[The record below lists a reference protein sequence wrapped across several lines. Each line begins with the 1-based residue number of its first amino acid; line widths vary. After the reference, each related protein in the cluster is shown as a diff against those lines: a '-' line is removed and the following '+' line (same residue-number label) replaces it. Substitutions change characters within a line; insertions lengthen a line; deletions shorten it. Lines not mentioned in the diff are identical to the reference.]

1 MKSSKN
7 LATDAFTDAVET
19 HLRTTYNANVTP
31 RLIADW
37 NLNRYVTPTA
47 NNVPSDDTEGFDVE
61 AFPIESII
69 EPVRPTKGI
78 IKARVN
84 QAVVGDTYQNPHG
97 AKFYIGDVEDTYKYW
112 TSPYT
117 TNSSGIFP
125 SHTDGDTTVR
135 PHVLYP
141 KVMTTN
147 KIVIKLENTWASPQ
161 AFDIRVSDTVGGT
174 WSTIST
180 SPPIA
185 NDGTITLYYNGT
197 SWTSTRPEV
206 LVTTGVA
213 AIMIRVNSMTAGR
226 LRDGS
231 VMQYKTAS
239 YDLGNTQLWGALTT
253 HSTTGAN
260 SSFNLISIEAHFEAD
275 LTERFI
281 STSDDF
287 EMADESQLYPI
298 GTITS
303 NQGNITLSNEDG
315 IFNIENTSSPYYGI
329 MEPNVEFNLEYIYTI
344 DEIQHSVQGFK
355 LLSGPWSAGDG
366 TVDITLEDSSNWLKT
381 VKPRSMAYEA
391 KSATEIIWRLLDS
404 VGFVDY
410 EIDESDEVI
419 EHVIP
424 YFWTTGDETVWE
436 ILDTIAQQT
445 QTAIYFDSNN
455 KLQVRTRNA
464 AFKDAKAVDWNLLGQ
479 NSGSSLADIISL
491 EPSDDY
497 EANKIEVKYKT
508 TKWAV
513 SRQGK
518 PALEKVWEPDGEAT
532 VVRSSPL
539 IQSIDSSS
547 TMLHLSQSEVK
558 IWPYKSKVNVEGEII
573 QYEGKRYLYYTGTNG
588 ATPNYVTVKDAD
600 ELAKYN
606 KKTPSAYRFK
616 NGLTGGLSITERAV
630 WNTEKFNHTVNANN
644 WTTKLEV
651 VNGGT
656 GASSSGVGGFIFNR
670 DRSTVTINTPSNMV
684 DANDTFWAKR
694 GDSADTG
701 YKMYGTKMKFLD
713 DGANTTQRGGFA
725 FYVNGANENG
735 YYVELSLS
743 STFGA
748 TERDSRSEVVIYSR
762 NGSTYTNLAKGQA
775 VAVGKDLFYEVDAYI
790 KTSGAQDVISVWVN
804 GLKVAEATTTAPT
817 KQPEGG
823 RVALYA
829 RGKSKIEYEYFY
841 AVARNFQEPIDD
853 FGFYDLKYG
862 GVRGGMWEREVAY
875 ELKTRWKKIKKKKW
889 TKETYRHNEYLFDEF
904 GPYVHEVRE
913 FDVKFENGPV
923 QYSYLFSTNDWYST
937 ILEYTG
943 NAFRAKFIV
952 ANTGRDHA
960 ILSGE
965 DNLVYGG
972 ASAPVN
978 QILTVLGRTLDIKD
992 EESVKKENSSAI
1004 RSRGPI
1010 ESELSGDWIQSK
1022 GMASSVATWMARHWS
1037 SGVDECTVEIYGNPL
1052 IEIGDVV
1059 DIDYTVKNMSPS
1071 THKYFVVKTSNGFDG
1086 GISTTLTLRRVKTA
1100 IDIS

>member
-1 MKSSKN
+1 MKKSKN
-7 LATDAFTDAVET
+7 LTTGVVSDDVKN
-19 HLRTTYNANVTP
+19 HLRTTHNANATV

-47 NNVPSDDTEGFDVE
+47 DNVPAEDDEGFDIE

-84 QAVVGDTYQNPHG
+84 QAVVSNTYQDPYG
-97 AKFYIGDVEDTYKYW
+97 AKFYIGSVDDSYKYW

-117 TNSSGIFP
+117 TNGSGTFP
-125 SHTDGDTTVR
+125 LHTDGVTSVR

-141 KVMTTN
+141 EIMTTN
-147 KIVIKLENTWASPQ
+147 KIVIKLENTWASPLS
-161 AFDIRVSDTVGGT
+161 FDIRVRAIVGGT
-174 WSTIST
+174 WATIST
-180 SPPIA
+180 SPTIA
-185 NDGTITLYYNGT
+185 NDGTITLYFNGT
-197 SWTSTRPEV
+197 SWVTTRPAV

-213 AIMIRVNSMTAGR
+213 AIMIRVDSLTSGR
-226 LRDGS
+226 LRDGT
-231 VMQYKTAS
+231 VMKYNTAS
-239 YDLGNTQLWGALTT
+239 YDLSDTSMWGALTS

-260 SSFNLISIEAHFEAD
+260 SSFNLISIEAHYEAD
-275 LTERFI
+275 LTERLI
-281 STSDDF
+281 LPSDDF
-287 EMADESQLYPI
+287 EMSDASQLYPI

-303 NQGNITLSNEDG
+303 NQGSITLSNEDG

-344 DEIQHSVQGFK
+344 NGVQHSVQGFK
-355 LLSGPWSAGDG
+355 LLSGPWSNSDG
-366 TVDITLEDSSNWLKT
+366 TVDIALEDSSSWLKT
-381 VKPRSMAYEA
+381 VKPRSIFYEN
-391 KSATEIIWRLLDS
+391 KSATELIWRILDS
-404 VGFVDY
+404 VGFIDY
-410 EIDESDEVI
+410 EIGEDDEVI

-436 ILDTIAQQT
+436 ILDQIAQQT

-455 KLQVRTRNA
+455 KLQVRTRSA
-464 AFKDAKAVDWNLLGQ
+464 AFRDAAAVDWNLLGQ
-479 NSGSSLADIISL
+479 DSGSNLADIQSI
-491 EPSDDY
+491 EPTDDY

-518 PALEKVWEPDGEAT
+518 PALEKVWEPDGEVT

-539 IQSIDSSS
+539 VQTIDSSA
-547 TMLHLSQSEVK
+547 TQLHLSQSEVK

-573 QYEGKRYLYYTGTNG
+573 QYDGKRYLYYTGTNG
-588 ATPNYVTVKDAD
+588 NTPNYVTVKDAD

-606 KKTPSAYRFK
+606 KKTPSQYRFK
-616 NGLTGGLSITERAV
+616 NGLTGGLAITERAV

-644 WTTKLEV
+644 WTTKVEIIS
-651 VNGGT
+651 GGT
-656 GASSSGVGGFIFNR
+656 GSSSAGVGGFIFNR
-670 DRSTVTINTPSNMV
+670 SRSTVTIDTPSNMV

-694 GDSADTG
+694 GNSADTG
-701 YKMYGTKMKFLD
+701 YKMHGTKMKFLE
-713 DGANTTQRGGFA
+713 DGENTTQRGGFA
-725 FYVNGANENG
+725 FSVNGVDDNG
-735 YYVELSLS
+735 YYIELSLS
-743 STFGA
+743 STFRA
-748 TERDSRSEVVIYSR
+748 TERANRSEVVIYSR
-762 NGSTYTNLAKGQA
+762 NGSSYTALDKGKA
-775 VAVGKDLFYEVDAYI
+775 VAVGKGLYYEVDAYI
-790 KTSGAQDVISVWVN
+790 KTVGGQDIISVWVN
-804 GLKVAEATTTAPT
+804 GLKVAEGTTTSPT
-817 KQPEGG
+817 KQPAGG

-841 AVARNFQEPIDD
+841 AVARDFQEPVDD

-862 GVRGGMWEREVAY
+862 GTRGGMWEREVSY
-875 ELKTRWKKIKKKKW
+875 QLKTRWKKIKKKKW
-889 TKETYRHNEYLFDEF
+889 KKETYKHNEYLFDEF

-943 NAFRAKFIV
+943 TPFRAEFIV
-952 ANTGRDHA
+952 ANVGRDHA
-960 ILSGE
+960 ILNGE
-965 DNLVYGG
+965 DNLIYGG

-992 EESVKKENSSAI
+992 EESVKKENAAAI

-1010 ESELSGDWIQSK
+1010 ESELSGDWLQSK
-1022 GMASSVATWMARHWS
+1022 GMASSVARWMARHWS
-1037 SGVDECTVEIYGNPL
+1037 SGIDECTVEIYGNPL
-1052 IEIGDVV
+1052 LEIGDIV
-1059 DIDYTVKNMSPS
+1059 DVDYVLKNMTPA
-1071 THKYFVVKTSNGFDG
+1071 THKYFVVKTSNEFDRG
-1086 GISTTLTLRRVKTA
+1086 VSTTLTLRRVKTA
-1100 IDIS
+1100 TDIS